1 LKQLQSGEKTMN
13 VSKFFLTGLTLM
25 QLPYVY
31 SKEEPSSMPNLLPT
45 RKDFAE
51 IIDTKE
57 AIKKHFM
64 PCLFHESNSIVPSGY
79 SRFLKNKAE
88 MPEKARLETTTIR
101 EPIVSNCL
109 GSRAKSLAVD
119 GSILNEKP
127 YIHMVSECDD
137 KDKSNYYKRENIQ
150 CKINIEFSKISE
162 NSDLKQ
168 VIESHWQKPKSEKN
182 PVYVNTFEV
191 LRIVR
196 YLSTLK

>member
-1 LKQLQSGEKTMN
+1 MN

-25 QLPYVY
+25 QLPYAY
-31 SKEEPSSMPNLLPT
+31 SKEEPTSLPNLLPT
-45 RKDFAE
+45 QKDFAE

-64 PCLFHESNSIVPSGY
+64 PCFFLESNSIVPSGY

-88 MPEKARLETTTIR
+88 MPEKAKLEITTIR
-101 EPIVSNCL
+101 EPIVSHCL
-109 GSRAKSLAVD
+109 GSRAKSMAV
-119 GSILNEKP
+119 GGRILNDNN
-127 YIHMVSECDD
+127 YIHMVSECDE

-150 CKINIEFSKISE
+150 CKIHIEFSKISE
-162 NSDLKQ
+162 NNDLKH
-168 VIESHWQKPKSEKN
+168 VIESHWQKPNSEKN

-191 LRIVR
+191 LRIVQ